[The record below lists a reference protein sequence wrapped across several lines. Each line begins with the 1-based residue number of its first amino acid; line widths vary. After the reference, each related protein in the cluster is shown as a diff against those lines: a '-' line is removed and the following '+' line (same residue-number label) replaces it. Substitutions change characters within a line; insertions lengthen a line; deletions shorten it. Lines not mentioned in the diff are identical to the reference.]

1 MEVKQ
6 ISVFLENRSGQL
18 AHICRII
25 ADAGIDMKALN
36 IAETSDYGVL
46 RIITD
51 RPLKT
56 LSVLT
61 QESLVCTICDV
72 VAVTVP
78 NAPGGLA
85 GILDIIAD
93 KGISIEY
100 MYSMFGGNGT
110 KNAIMV
116 FQTNEEPKVFSEA
129 GLEVLASQDL
139 GIRDESVL

>member
-6 ISVFLENRSGQL
+6 ISVFLENKSGQL
-18 AHICRII
+18 AHLCRII
-25 ADAGIDMKALN
+25 ADAGIDLKALN

-61 QESLVCTICDV
+61 RESLVCTICDV

-85 GILDIIAD
+85 GILDVIAE

-110 KNAIMV
+110 QNAIMV
-116 FQTNEEPKVFSEA
+116 FQTTQEPKVFSAA
-129 GLEVLASQDL
+129 GLDVLVSQDL